1 MSTVT
6 EIETRTL
13 EVPGGT
19 IQCDVRGDLDTA
31 GPHRV
36 LVLAG
41 YPMDATGFGTLASY
55 FTDRPVVT
63 YDPRPVGRSTGA
75 PEDRPL
81 TPEDHAEDLHRVIE
95 ALGVGPVDLFGSSG
109 GAVNSLAL
117 VARHPDQVATLVAH
131 EPPLASVLPDR
142 EPLLSACAD
151 IHDTYESAGMG
162 PAMAKFIALVQHK
175 GELPPT
181 YGDQPAP
188 DPGAF
193 GLPTDDDGSRD
204 DPMLGQSIRTIP
216 QFEPDTGALGSAAT
230 RVVIAAGVESEGEM
244 AARGA
249 AALAERLGVELTM
262 FPSHHGGFLGG
273 EFGQRGDPDGFAG
286 ALRTALDND

>member
-1 MSTVT
+1 MT
-6 EIETRTL
+6 ETETRTL

-19 IQCDVRGDLDTA
+19 VQYDVRGDLGAD

-75 PEDRPL
+75 YDDRPL
-81 TPEDHAEDLHRVIE
+81 TPQDHAEDLHRVIE

-109 GAVNSLAL
+109 GAVNTLAL
-117 VARHPDQVATLVAH
+117 VARHPEQVSTAVAH

-142 EPLLSACAD
+142 EPLFAACTD
-151 IHDTYESAGMG
+151 IYDTYESAGMG
-162 PAMAKFIALVQHK
+162 PAMAKFIALVQQK
-175 GELPPT
+175 GELSPA
-181 YGDQPAP
+181 YADQPAP
-188 DPGAF
+188 DPAAF
-193 GLPTDDDGSRD
+193 GLPTEDDGSRD

-216 QFEPDTGALGSAAT
+216 QYEPDLGALGSAST
-230 RVVIAAGVESEGEM
+230 RIVVAAGVESEGEM

-249 AALAERLGVELTM
+249 AAFAERLGVELTM
-262 FPSHHGGFLGG
+262 FPSNHGGFLGG
-273 EFGQRGDPDGFAG
+273 EYGQRGDPDGFAA
-286 ALRTALDND
+286 ALRTALDGG

>member
-1 MSTVT
+1 MT
-6 EIETRTL
+6 ETETHSL

-19 IQCDVRGDLDTA
+19 VQYDVRGDLGAD

-41 YPMDATGFGTLASY
+41 YPMDATGFGTLRTHFA
-55 FTDRPVVT
+55 DRPVVT
-63 YDPRPVGRSTGA
+63 YDPRPVGRSAGA
-75 PEDRPL
+75 PDDRPL
-81 TPEDHAEDLHRVIE
+81 APQDHAEDLHRLVE

-117 VARHPDQVATLVAH
+117 VAAHPEHVATVVAH

-142 EPLLSACAD
+142 EPLFAACSD
-151 IHDTYESAGMG
+151 IYETYESEGMG

-181 YGDQPAP
+181 YAAQPGP
-188 DPGAF
+188 DPAAF
-193 GLPTDDDGSRD
+193 GLPTEDDGSRN

-216 QFEPDTGALGSAAT
+216 QYEPDLGGLRGAST
-230 RVVIAAGVESEGEM
+230 RIVVAAGVESEGEM

-249 AALAERLGVELTM
+249 AAFAERLGVEVTM
-262 FPSHHGGFLGG
+262 FPSHHGGFMGG
-273 EFGQRGDPDGFAG
+273 EFGQRGDPDGFAA
-286 ALRTALDND
+286 ALRRVLDAG

>member
-1 MSTVT
+1 MTAMT
-6 EIETRTL
+6 ETQTNTL

-19 IQCDVRGDLDTA
+19 VQYDVHGDLGADV
-31 GPHRV
+31 PHRV

-55 FTDRPVVT
+55 FTDRAVVT
-63 YDPRPVGRSTGA
+63 YDPRPVGRSAGA
-75 PEDRPL
+75 PDDRPL
-81 TPEDHAEDLHRVIE
+81 TPQDHAEDLYRVIA
-95 ALGVGPVDLFGSSG
+95 ALEVGPVDLFGSSG

-117 VARHPDQVATLVAH
+117 VAAHPEQVATLVAH

-142 EPLLSACAD
+142 EPLFAACAD
-151 IHDTYESAGMG
+151 IYDTYENAGMG

-175 GELPPT
+175 GELPT
-181 YGDQPAP
+181 AYADQPAP
-188 DPGAF
+188 DPAAF
-193 GLPTDDDGSRD
+193 GLPTQDDGSRD

-216 QFEPDTGALGSAAT
+216 QYEPDLGALGGAST

-249 AALAERLGVELTM
+249 AAFAQRLGFEPTM

-273 EFGQRGDPDGFAG
+273 EFGQRGDPDGFAA
-286 ALRTALDND
+286 ALRTALDGG

>member
-1 MSTVT
+1 MT
-6 EIETRTL
+6 ETRTL

-19 IQCDVRGDLDTA
+19 VQYDVHGDLGA
-31 GPHRV
+31 EGPHRV
-36 LVLAG
+36 LVMAG
-41 YPMDATGFGTLASY
+41 YPMDATGFGTLASH

-63 YDPRPVGRSTGA
+63 YDPRPVGRSAGA
-75 PEDRPL
+75 PDDLPL
-81 TPEDHAEDLHRVIE
+81 NPQDHAEDLSRVIT

-117 VARHPDQVATLVAH
+117 VARRPELVATVVAH

-142 EPLLSACAD
+142 EPLFAACTD

-175 GELPPT
+175 GELPPS
-181 YGDQPAP
+181 YADQPAP
-188 DPGAF
+188 DPAAF
-193 GLPTDDDGSRD
+193 GLPTQDDGSRN

-216 QFEPDTGALGSAAT
+216 QYEPDLAALGSSST
-230 RVVIAAGVESEGEM
+230 RIVIAAGVQSEGEM

-249 AALAERLGVELTM
+249 AAFAERLGVGLTM

-273 EFGQRGDPDGFAG
+273 EFGQRGDPDGFAA
-286 ALRTALDND
+286 ALRTALDG

>member
-1 MSTVT
+1 MAVN
-6 EIETRTL
+6 EIETRTV
-13 EVPGGT
+13 EVPDGT
-19 IQCDVRGDLDTA
+19 LQYDVRGDLDA
-31 GPHRV
+31 DHPHRA

-63 YDPRPVGRSTGA
+63 YDPRPVGRSAGA
-75 PEDRPL
+75 PDDRPL
-81 TPEDHAEDLHRVIE
+81 TPYDHAEDLHRLI
-95 ALGVGPVDLFGSSG
+95 ASLGVDAVDLFGSSG

-117 VARHPDQVATLVAH
+117 VARHPEQVGTAVAH

-142 EPLLSACAD
+142 EALLAACAD
-151 IHDTYESAGMG
+151 IYDTYAAAGMG

-175 GELPPT
+175 GELPAT
-181 YGDQPAP
+181 YGAQPAP
-188 DPGAF
+188 DPAAF
-193 GLPTDDDGSRD
+193 GLPTVDDGSRD

-216 QFEPDTGALGSAAT
+216 QFEPDLAALQRAST
-230 RVVIAAGVESEGEM
+230 RVVVAAGVESAGEM

-249 AALAERLGVELTM
+249 AALAHRLGVELTM

-273 EFGQRGDPDGFAG
+273 EFGQRGEPEGFAA
-286 ALRTALDND
+286 ALRASLDG

>member
-1 MSTVT
+1 MT
-6 EIETRTL
+6 ETHSL

-19 IQCDVRGDLDTA
+19 VRYDVHGDLGAD
-31 GPHRV
+31 GSHRV

-41 YPMDATGFGTLASY
+41 YPMDATGFGTLASH

-63 YDPRPVGRSTGA
+63 YDPRPVGRSAGA
-75 PEDRPL
+75 PDDRPL
-81 TPEDHAEDLHRVIE
+81 TPDDHAEDLSRVIA

-117 VARHPDQVATLVAH
+117 VARFPEQVATVVAH

-142 EPLLSACAD
+142 EPLFAACAD
-151 IHDTYESAGMG
+151 IHDTYQSAGMG

-175 GELPPT
+175 GELPAT
-181 YGDQPAP
+181 YAEQPPP
-188 DPGAF
+188 DPAAF
-193 GLPTDDDGSRD
+193 GLPTEDDGSRN

-216 QFEPDTGALGSAAT
+216 QYEPDLGALGSAST
-230 RVVIAAGVESEGEM
+230 RIVVAAGVESEGEM

-249 AALAERLGVELTM
+249 AAFAELLGVGLTM

-273 EFGQRGDPDGFAG
+273 EFGQRGDPDGFAA
-286 ALRTALDND
+286 ALRTALDG

>member
-1 MSTVT
+1 MT
-6 EIETRTL
+6 ETETRSL

-19 IQCDVRGDLDTA
+19 VQYDVRGDLDA
-31 GPHRV
+31 GGPHRV

-63 YDPRPVGRSTGA
+63 YDPRPVGRSSGA
-75 PEDRPL
+75 PDDRPL
-81 TPEDHAEDLHRVIE
+81 APEDHAGDLHRLID

-109 GAVNSLAL
+109 GAVNTLAL
-117 VARHPDQVATLVAH
+117 VARHPEQVATLVAH

-142 EPLLSACAD
+142 DPLLAACAD
-151 IHDTYESAGMG
+151 IYGTYASAGMG

-181 YGDQPAP
+181 YADQPDP
-188 DPGAF
+188 DPAAF
-193 GLPTDDDGSRD
+193 ELPTDDDGSRD

-216 QFEPDTGALGSAAT
+216 QHEPDLGALGSAST

-249 AALAERLGVELTM
+249 AALAERLGLELTV

-286 ALRTALDND
+286 ALRAALDG